1 MFLDD
6 QEIER
11 KLLIQSK
18 IISTG
23 PSAFHCA
30 DCGFTT
36 AYKHCLT
43 NHIEAKHVEGFYT
56 CEQCGRE
63 YKSKVALTMHVTR
76 SHRDKV
82 VPVHEQF
89 MSKIRCKGPNDFSC
103 SNCNFSSSTK
113 MGIVKHL
120 QTNLCCQWLFSIV
133 RSWWCNWANAGL
145 CRQELSMFKLWLCD
159 SCETENEV
167 PHRS

>member
-120 QTNLCCQWLFSIV
+120 QTNLCCQ
-133 RSWWCNWANAGL
+133 
-145 CRQELSMFKLWLCD
+145 
-159 SCETENEV
+159 
-167 PHRS
+167 

>member
-1 MFLDD
+1 M
-6 QEIER
+6 ER

-18 IISTG
+18 IISSG

-30 DCGFTT
+30 DCGFST

-56 CEQCGRE
+56 CLQCGRE

-76 SHRDKV
+76 SHKDKAT
-82 VPVHEQF
+82 PIHEQLI
-89 MSKIRCKGPNDFSC
+89 SKIRCQGPDDYSC

-113 MGIVKHL
+113 IGIVKHL
-120 QTNLCCQWLFSIV
+120 QTNLCCQ
-133 RSWWCNWANAGL
+133 
-145 CRQELSMFKLWLCD
+145 
-159 SCETENEV
+159 
-167 PHRS
+167 